1 MKLFPFWQFLNFLRG
16 GRGVGLGENYCCTHQ
31 PTRKGKIAKYQT
43 DNLISSKKACTKKY
57 ESSRLRV
64 SFPLG
69 EKAMAEKKAYVAPK
83 KLPMTEMQRLKELKD
98 LLIQGKGKAVV
109 QKIVD
114 IALNDD
120 HPGQMAALKMCV
132 DRALPVSMFEKNTAQ
147 RNAVTINITGLG
159 GEPLTLGGPSD
170 RLPAI
175 PDMNVIEMEPTD
187 G

>member
-1 MKLFPFWQFLNFLRG
+1 
-16 GRGVGLGENYCCTHQ
+16 
-31 PTRKGKIAKYQT
+31 
-43 DNLISSKKACTKKY
+43 
-57 ESSRLRV
+57 
-64 SFPLG
+64 
-69 EKAMAEKKAYVAPK
+69 MAEKKAYVAPK

-170 RLPAI
+170 RLPTLT
-175 PDMNVIEMEPTD
+175 DMNVIEMEPSN